1 MKASKRETTLDECDS
16 LRDIL
21 SAEKALL
28 SAYTAAICASERK
41 EMRTELLSAFS
52 SAAEDVFSL
61 SDLLSARKA
70 DRA

>member
-41 EMRTELLSAFS
+41 VMRTGLLSAFS
-52 SAAEDVFSL
+52 SAAEDVFFL